1 MFRANERR
9 QGMSAAIFGLWR
21 NWAVAVGLLTVLT
34 VLAPVVPRQWLAPIN
49 IGFYILLQIFHT
61 ELRKRDFPSCSRLI
75 QQVSAVMMMTAVTLV
90 ALYFFGLG
98 ENPHELTGQPYDINS
113 PIIAI
118 LITAPVATI
127 VTLYYWLNRREP
139 LVASMLPALFSAAMA
154 ALRAPWEYR
163 SSMDS

>member
-61 ELRKRDFPSCSRLI
+61 ELRKRDFPSCWRLI
-75 QQVSAVMMMTAVTLV
+75 QQGSAVLWVSAVDLSLFLLLSRRATL
-90 ALYFFGLG
+90 L
-98 ENPHELTGQPYDINS
+98 
-113 PIIAI
+113 
-118 LITAPVATI
+118 
-127 VTLYYWLNRREP
+127 R
-139 LVASMLPALFSAAMA
+139 
-154 ALRAPWEYR
+154 ALRGIA
-163 SSMDS
+163 SAVVHS